1 MNKQKLGKLFN
12 SDLREDRSPTVSIIP
27 YNGKLLKA
35 WEVNYHIERLTGR
48 KYSDSS
54 TTARMR
60 EMKHIKCNL
69 SDNTYKSTKTKNEKV
84 KK

>member
-1 MNKQKLGKLFN
+1 MNKQKLGKSFIHSVIDKIL
-12 SDLREDRSPTVSIIP
+12 LGRKR
-27 YNGKLLKA
+27 GLKA
-35 WEVNYHIERLTGR
+35 WQVNNHIERLIGR

-69 SDNTYKSTKTKNEKV
+69 SDNTYKSTKTKNEQV